1 MYFFEKHKKMSI
13 IIGTALVILIVMG
26 ISVLAGGTFFAE
38 NLFNTV
44 VSPIQNG
51 ITAVTDGVGGF
62 FNFLFEMKDYK
73 EENTRLSKRVAE
85 LEREQ
90 RSVQDYREEN
100 ERLSGL
106 LDLKENDYSNLRT
119 TGATIIGWSTDN
131 WFNYYTI
138 DKGSLDGVQEKSMV
152 LTDEGLVG
160 HVQEVGLNWSRIVTI
175 VDSSSSVGAKVVRTG
190 DVALVT
196 GDNAYE
202 KQGLCKMVF
211 INKESQIVVGDII
224 ETSGLGGVY
233 TAGVPIGRV
242 QEIITDSTGVSQYAL
257 IEPLVDFNATRHVL
271 VVLDTVEGQ
280 DSGQ

>member
-13 IIGTALVILIVMG
+13 IIGTALIVLVLMG
-26 ISVLAGGTFFAE
+26 ISVLMKGTFFAE
-38 NLFNTV
+38 NIFNTI
-44 VSPIQNG
+44 VSPLQKG

-62 FNFLFEMKDYK
+62 FQFLFEMNDYK

-90 RSVQDYREEN
+90 RSAQDYKAEN
-100 ERLSGL
+100 DRLSGL
-106 LDLKENDYSNLRT
+106 LELKENDLSNLRT
-119 TGATIIGWSTDN
+119 TGASIIGWSTDN

-138 DKGSLDGVQEKSMV
+138 DKGSLDGVQKKSMV

-190 DVALVT
+190 DVALVS

-202 KQGLCKMVF
+202 KQGLCKMTNV
-211 INKESQIVVGDII
+211 NQDMQVVVGDIL
-224 ETSGLGGVY
+224 ETSGLSSVYAPGV
-233 TAGVPIGRV
+233 AIGRV
-242 QEIITDSTGVSQYAL
+242 KEIVTDSTGGQFAL
-257 IEPLVDFNATRHVL
+257 IEPLVDFKSTRHVL
-271 VVLDTVEGQ
+271 VTLDTVAEQDGGQ
-280 DSGQ
+280 